1 MGKYNRLICSSW
13 VLWTMFDNWNKNDI
27 SMCVD
32 DIFKTSMLRENDKI
46 NYYRNIF
53 YTSVEV
59 MYVYIVCMYN
69 IVPRAVT
76 KNSIRESRNTTD
88 NSK

>member
-1 MGKYNRLICSSW
+1 
-13 VLWTMFDNWNKNDI
+13 
-27 SMCVD
+27 MCVD